1 MIGYAWS
8 ILELPLL
15 AFVLIVFVTRR
26 SRQMS
31 AAVAIVCIGI
41 AAVLSL
47 FLVLPQVMA
56 GATAQGDFSWLKLL
70 PGAAPAGSEAALKLG
85 IKVDPL
91 AAIMLIVVTVVS
103 LLVQVYSRSYMIEH
117 GHYDPGY
124 SRFFAYLSLF
134 TFSMLAVVLADS
146 LLFLFIGWELVGLSS
161 YLLIGFW
168 YDRDPRPG
176 VHLLAPWI
184 AAKKAFITTRVGDV
198 GFLIGLIILWNRGG
212 TLQMQELFEQAE
224 RGTGPLF
231 QASLLGQPVLFWAC
245 LGLFAGA
252 VGKSGQ
258 FPLHVWLPDA
268 MEGPT
273 PVSALIHAAT
283 MVAAGV
289 YLVARTFP
297 LFHAVPQALTV
308 VAIIGGFTAI
318 FAATMGLVNN
328 DIKRVL
334 AYSTV
339 SQLGYM
345 MLALG
350 AGSVAAGMFHLFTH
364 AFFKALLFLAA
375 GSVIHSVGTNDIREM
390 GGLRKAM
397 PWTWATMGIGALSLA
412 GFPLFSGFWSKD
424 EILATAAE
432 GAGPILL
439 AFGVITV
446 FLTAFYT
453 FRMFFLT
460 FHGAYRGAPSEAHHA
475 AGETTDPHQGSPADA
490 GHHGAEVE
498 RGIQIHESDWWMVGP
513 LVVLAI
519 PALLVGF
526 WGSPL
531 GNNGFQR
538 FLEGSEF
545 HELQPNLV
553 LAGVGAV
560 LAIVGIAIAWGLY
573 GARAYRTE
581 PLARFGGLYTLL
593 WRRYYIDEFYMW
605 LIDKL
610 AIGVAYAISMFDR
623 QALDGLI
630 NAFARIF
637 AVGGGGLRQMQ
648 TGRVQNYGLVLFG
661 GLALIAVVL
670 VVVPL
675 VAR

>member
-1 MIGYAWS
+1 MIQTAWA

-15 AFVLIVFVTRR
+15 AFVVIVFVSRR
-26 SRQMS
+26 SKQLS
-31 AAVAIVCIGI
+31 AAVAILCVAI
-41 AAVLSL
+41 AAALAL
-47 FLVLPQVMA
+47 FAVLPQVLA
-56 GATAQGDFSWLKLL
+56 GATAQGDFPWLRVL
-70 PGAAPAGSEAALKLG
+70 PGVVPEGTEAVLRLG

-91 AAIMLIVVTVVS
+91 AAIMLVVVTAVS
-103 LLVQVYSRSYMIEH
+103 LLVQIYSRSYMIEH
-117 GHYDPGY
+117 GHYDSGY

-134 TFSMLAVVLADS
+134 TFSMLVVVLADT

-168 YDRDPRPG
+168 YERDPRPG

-184 AAKKAFITTRVGDV
+184 AGKKAFITTRVGDV
-198 GFLIGLIILWNRGG
+198 GFLISLIILWNAGG
-212 TLQMQELFEQAE
+212 TLGMQELFEQAE
-224 RGTGPLF
+224 RHSGGLF
-231 QASLLGQPVLFWAC
+231 NASLLGQPVLFWAC

-297 LFHAVPQALTV
+297 LFEAVPQALTI

-412 GFPLFSGFWSKD
+412 GFPLFAGFWSKD
-424 EILATAAE
+424 EVLAAASA

-439 AFGVITV
+439 AFAVITV

-460 FHGAYRGAPSEAHHA
+460 FHGKYRGAPSEAQHA
-475 AGETTDPHQGSPADA
+475 AGETTDPHQGS
-490 GHHGAEVE
+490 
-498 RGIQIHESDWWMVGP
+498 IHESDWWMVGP
-513 LVVLAI
+513 LVVLAV
-519 PALLVGF
+519 PALLVGL

-531 GNNGFQR
+531 MSNGFQR

-545 HELQPNLV
+545 HGVEPNLV
-553 LAGVGAV
+553 LTVVAAL
-560 LAIVGIAIAWGLY
+560 LAILGIVVAWLMY
-573 GARAYRTE
+573 GARAFVTE
-581 PLARFGGLYTLL
+581 PLTRLGGVYTLL
-593 WRRYYIDEFYMW
+593 WRRYYIDELYMW

-610 AIGVAYAISMFDR
+610 AIGVAFAISLFDR
-623 QALDGLI
+623 QALDGVV
-630 NAFARIF
+630 NGFGAMFGAFGR
-637 AVGGGGLRQMQ
+637 GLRQIQ

-661 GLALIAVVL
+661 GLAVIALVL
-670 VVVPL
+670 VLVPL
-675 VAR
+675 LRP

>member
-1 MIGYAWS
+1 VIQNAWT
-8 ILELPLL
+8 ILGLPLL
-15 AFVLIVFVTRR
+15 AFVLIVFVTWR
-26 SRQMS
+26 SKQLS
-31 AAVAIVCIGI
+31 ATVAIVCVAI
-41 AAVLSL
+41 AAALSL
-47 FLVLPQVMA
+47 FLVFPQVLN
-56 GATAQGDFSWLKLL
+56 GATGQSDFDWLRVL
-70 PGAAPAGSEAALKLG
+70 PGAPTEGSESVLKLG

-134 TFSMLAVVLADS
+134 TFSMLAVVLADT

-168 YDRDPRPG
+168 YDRDPQPG

-198 GFLIGLIILWNRGG
+198 GFLIGLIALWNVGG
-212 TLQMQELFEQAE
+212 TLQMQELFDQAE
-224 RGTGPLF
+224 RHAGPLF
-231 QASLLGQPVLFWAC
+231 NASLLGQPVLFWAC
-245 LGLFAGA
+245 LGVFAGA

-297 LFHAVPQALTV
+297 LFQAVPQALTV

-350 AGSVAAGMFHLFTH
+350 AGSVAAGIFHLFTH

-375 GSVIHSVGTNDIREM
+375 GSVIHSIGTNDIREM

-424 EILATAAE
+424 EILATAAQ
-432 GAGPILL
+432 GAGPILF
-439 AFGVITV
+439 AFALITV
-446 FLTAFYT
+446 LLTGFYT

-460 FHGAYRGAPSEAHHA
+460 FHGSYRGAPSEAHHA
-475 AGETTDPHQGSPADA
+475 AGETTDPHQG
-490 GHHGAEVE
+490 V
-498 RGIQIHESDWWMVGP
+498 IHESDWWMVGP
-513 LVVLAI
+513 LVALAV
-519 PALLVGF
+519 PAALVGF
-526 WGSPL
+526 WGAPPPF
-531 GNNGFQR
+531 GNAGFQR

-545 HELQPNLV
+545 HGLESNVTLAVVGSV
-553 LAGVGAV
+553 LAVAGM
-560 LAIVGIAIAWGLY
+560 LIAWLMY
-573 GARAYRTE
+573 GARAYVTE
-581 PLARFGGLYTLL
+581 PLARFAAVYTLL
-593 WRRYYIDEFYMW
+593 WRRYYIDELYMW

-610 AIGVAYAISMFDR
+610 AIGVAYAVAAFDR
-623 QALDGLI
+623 QALDGLVNGFAGI
-630 NAFARIF
+630 FGAFGR
-637 AVGGGGLRQMQ
+637 GLRQMQ

-661 GLALIAVVL
+661 GLAVIAIVL
-670 VVVPL
+670 VALPL
-675 VAR
+675 LRP

>member
-1 MIGYAWS
+1 
-8 ILELPLL
+8 
-15 AFVLIVFVTRR
+15 
-26 SRQMS
+26 MS
-31 AAVAIVCIGI
+31 AAIAIVCIGI

-91 AAIMLIVVTVVS
+91 AAIMLIVLTVVS

-134 TFSMLAVVLADS
+134 TFSMLAVVLANN

-168 YDRDPRPG
+168 YERAPRPG

-198 GFLIGLIILWNRGG
+198 GFLIGLIVLWNSGG
-212 TLQMQELFEQAE
+212 TLQMSQLFEEAG
-224 RGTGPLF
+224 RHTGNLF
-231 QASLLGQPVLFWAC
+231 NAGLFGQPILFWAC

-283 MVAAGV
+283 MVAAT
-289 YLVARTFP
+289 R
-297 LFHAVPQALTV
+297 
-308 VAIIGGFTAI
+308 
-318 FAATMGLVNN
+318 GLVNN

-375 GSVIHSVGTNDIREM
+375 GSLIHAVGTNDIREM
-390 GGLRKAM
+390 GGLRRYM

-424 EILATAAE
+424 EILATAAD

-460 FHGAYRGAPSEAHHA
+460 FHGSYRGAPTEVHHEL
-475 AGETTDPHQGSPADA
+475 GETTDPHQGAL
-490 GHHGAEVE
+490 
-498 RGIQIHESDWWMVGP
+498 HESDWWMIGP

-526 WGSPL
+526 WGAPFI
-531 GNNGFQR
+531 GNFGFQR
-538 FLEGSEF
+538 FLEGPAF
-545 HELQPNLV
+545 HELPANWTLAGLGAILALAGIV
-553 LAGVGAV
+553 LA
-560 LAIVGIAIAWGLY
+560 WMMY
-573 GARAYRTE
+573 GARAFVAE
-581 PLARFGGLYTLL
+581 PLIRLGGVYNLL
-593 WRRYYIDEFYMW
+593 WRRYYVDEFYMW
-605 LIDKL
+605 LVDKL
-610 AIGVAYAISMFDR
+610 AIAVAYAVALFDR
-623 QALDGLI
+623 QGLDGLVNGI
-630 NAFARIF
+630 AGTFGQ
-637 AVGGGGLRQMQ
+637 GGRALRVLQ

-661 GLALIAVVL
+661 GIAMIALV
-670 VVVPL
+670 
-675 VAR
+675 